1 MWEYYL
7 MGIILIPGLLLASI
21 AQIKVQST
29 FNAYS
34 RLASR
39 SNISAAELLHR
50 LAHAAGLSN
59 LQITRCGGE
68 LTDHYDSKKKTIAL
82 SASVYDSTSVAALG
96 IACHEFGHALQDRD
110 DYVPMRVRQTI
121 IPITNIA
128 SQLLMPLVTLGL
140 IFTFATTGNT
150 LFGSIFLWSGIVV
163 FGGAV
168 LVNLMTLPVEFNASR
183 RALKLLDATEVLT
196 DSELNGAKKV
206 LDAAALTYLA
216 ALVVSILSL
225 LRFLIIVLARRS
237 RD

>member
-21 AQIKVQST
+21 AQINVQST
-29 FNAYS
+29 FSTYNKLCA
-34 RLASR
+34 R
-39 SNISAAELLHR
+39 SNITAAELLRR
-50 LAHAAGLSN
+50 LAHAAGLNN
-59 LQITRCGGE
+59 LQIIRCGGD

-82 SASVYDSTSVAALG
+82 SASTYDSTSVAALG
-96 IACHEFGHALQDRD
+96 VACHEFGHALQDRD

-128 SQLLMPLVTLGL
+128 SQLLMPLVTLGI
-140 IFTFATTGNT
+140 IFSFATTANT
-150 LFGSIFLWSGIVV
+150 LLGNIFLWSGIIV

-168 LVNLMTLPVEFNASR
+168 LVNLMTLPVEFNASK
-183 RALKLLDATEVLT
+183 RALKLLSATEVLT
-196 DSELNGAKKV
+196 KPELDGAKKV